1 MADEDDDDSGSVE
14 TEAPPPMGVAGWV
27 VTYGDMMSLLLCFFI
42 LLFIFAKDEE
52 NKYMDALASIK
63 EAFGVQTKRPQ
74 DRFVAYS
81 PSKEQKTEDV
91 IKEAETDLYSTMQQ
105 VVSDVVRTDPDLRQ
119 SLRVEMEETGVKL
132 TVLNDKLFY
141 PGTAYLHPR
150 NGRQL
155 LRPVLE
161 ASHRNNFN
169 IIVRN
174 NSTQSAPVTS
184 PRCGKCPGPGR
195 GRRYTPCCRP
205 AASPP
210 AASEAWVWATAPRF
224 FLKTPPMPRP
234 ITGRSSY
241 FTFRGRKSGNHA
253 ASRPQARNQKNL

>member
-1 MADEDDDDSGSVE
+1 MADEDDDGESVE
-14 TEAPPPMGVAGWV
+14 TEAPAPMGVAGWV

-63 EAFGVQTKRPQ
+63 DAFGVQTKRPQ

-91 IKEAETDLYSTMQQ
+91 IKEAETDLFSTMQQ

-150 NGRQL
+150 NRQQL

-174 NSTQSAPVTS
+174 NSTQNELDTRYFPSVWEMSGARAGAALYALLQAGGFSPSRVRSVGLGDSAPLFPENAPNASANNRTEFVFYF
-184 PRCGKCPGPGR
+184 PGK
-195 GRRYTPCCRP
+195 
-205 AASPP
+205 
-210 AASEAWVWATAPRF
+210 EIW
-224 FLKTPPMPRP
+224 
-234 ITGRSSY
+234 
-241 FTFRGRKSGNHA
+241 
-253 ASRPQARNQKNL
+253 